1 MSRTLSTNSG
11 SLESLKVFER
21 CGCTL
26 KAAHIRRIVVCDSPL
41 SRAIE
46 RIDQWVASAGVVS
59 SVRSITSATCSSVS
73 VRGRPGRGSSDS
85 PSMRS
90 FKKRRRHLPTV
101 CSCTPSSA
109 ATALFVRPSAQRR
122 IMRQR
127 SEIER
132 ATRRRRT

>member
-11 SLESLKVFER
+11 SPDSLKVSER

-41 SRAIE
+41 SQAIE

-59 SVRSITSATCSSVS
+59 SVRSMTSATCSSVS

-85 PSMRS
+85 T
-90 FKKRRRHLPTV
+90 LDALLQE
-101 CSCTPSSA
+101 A
-109 ATALFVRPSAQRR
+109 AAPLADRVLVHAEFG
-122 IMRQR
+122 
-127 SEIER
+127 
-132 ATRRRRT
+132 

>member
-11 SLESLKVFER
+11 SPDSLKVSER

-46 RIDQWVASAGVVS
+46 RIDQWVASARVVS

-73 VRGRPGRGSSDS
+73 VRGRPGR
-85 PSMRS
+85 
-90 FKKRRRHLPTV
+90 
-101 CSCTPSSA
+101 SSA
-109 ATALFVRPSAQRR
+109 ATALFVRLSAQRR